1 VVANAVLAASTART
15 AEEVTAGLPLG
26 VALAERNTF
35 PPMITQMVMVGED
48 TGELDLM
55 LTKVAEFYESEV
67 SAKVESLT
75 ALLEPVMLVFMGL
88 VIGGMVISLYLPMF
102 KVITLIK

>member
-1 VVANAVLAASTART
+1 
-15 AEEVTAGLPLG
+15 
-26 VALAERNTF
+26 F
-35 PPMITQMVMVGED
+35 PPMLTQMVAVGED
-48 TGELDLM
+48 TGEVDRLLD
-55 LTKVAEFYESEV
+55 KVAEFYESEV

-75 ALLEPVMLVFMGL
+75 ALLEPIMLVGMGA